1 LPSRGGVKL
10 VKHGQRPNQFGGA
23 LEGYPLE
30 VPPICGPLGTL
41 ACLRVRGQPRQL
53 PSSRVELITTF
64 SPPPPLHAGGGRRH
78 CAPHCPRTRR
88 HARVPKGP
96 QIGGASNGDPSN
108 APPNWFGRCP
118 CFTNLTPPP
127 DGNAASG
134 RRTCCRP
141 EAALPSRGGV
151 GVQRRRWRP
160 EAALPSRG
168 GVGVQRRRCRPEAA
182 LPSRGGVTVQ
192 RRRCRPEAALPSRG
206 GVAVQRRRWRPEAAL
221 PSRGG
226 VVVRRRRCRPEAALA
241 SRGGVAVQRRRCRPR
256 GGGEERESSSR
267 LCHCRL
273 VPSGD
278 EPHALA
284 GGRMRRSPA
293 NREMTLTKEARFQDE
308 TRFVY

>member
-1 LPSRGGVKL
+1 MPSGGGVKL

-23 LEGYPLE
+23 LDGSPLE

-53 PSSRVELITTF
+53 PSSRVELITTV

-134 RRTCCRP
+134 RP
-141 EAALPSRGGV
+141 EAASG
-151 GVQRRRWRP
+151 QRRRQLAHFSGTTHHNVWY
-160 EAALPSRG
+160 AFKLWYG
-168 GVGVQRRRCRPEAA
+168 MVWYGMVWYGM
-182 LPSRGGVTVQ
+182 VTVC
-192 RRRCRPEAALPSRG
+192 RRLLNSGDC
-206 GVAVQRRRWRPEAAL
+206 VQL
-221 PSRGG
+221 FY
-226 VVVRRRRCRPEAALA
+226 
-241 SRGGVAVQRRRCRPR
+241 
-256 GGGEERESSSR
+256 
-267 LCHCRL
+267 CRL
-273 VPSGD
+273 D
-278 EPHALA
+278 EDEAL
-284 GGRMRRSPA
+284 
-293 NREMTLTKEARFQDE
+293 LL
-308 TRFVY
+308 